1 MIRYYIVLFLLVT
14 INLKSQT
21 TIITGN
27 AQDQAD
33 KLVRVIVYD
42 DLFSGLEKTI
52 VSSSTDQFGDFAFK
66 IDIDHSQFAFLSLEL
81 DKGQFYLS
89 SGSSFRFEIPLDTN
103 LNKGSV
109 FDRLPLSFEL
119 FADDGGLQ
127 TSIEE
132 FNIKY
137 NNFVYNNV
145 NRIYR
150 TKDNS
155 VVNNFIDQINENYSN
170 DRSTYFY
177 NYVNYTLAS
186 LKWLS
191 RIKSNQEI
199 LGEYFINKN
208 VLYHNIQYC
217 EFFKEFFKSY
227 FNSEKVFRY
236 EDLIP
241 VLNQSK
247 SITPLIE
254 LISRD
259 TLLSKDSRIVE
270 LASMLIMSRYY
281 YDRNVN
287 KRSVI
292 KKLTEISVNSSF
304 SENRLIAANYIRVL
318 TSLESGTKAP
328 NFDLRDASGNNVSLK
343 NYEGKFVLLAFVDND
358 CQMCEYHMNLIND
371 LKNQLGFDV
380 ISIVSGT
387 ANDELIEFAG
397 DRNYNWPIVSIDN
410 DILLLEDYKVKVF
423 PTYIF
428 INPDG
433 TIAYVH
439 LPMPEE
445 SMELYIKRFMNNYN
459 AKMN

>member
-1 MIRYYIVLFLLVT
+1 
-14 INLKSQT
+14 
-21 TIITGN
+21 
-27 AQDQAD
+27 
-33 KLVRVIVYD
+33 
-42 DLFSGLEKTI
+42 
-52 VSSSTDQFGDFAFK
+52 
-66 IDIDHSQFAFLSLEL
+66 
-81 DKGQFYLS
+81 
-89 SGSSFRFEIPLDTN
+89 
-103 LNKGSV
+103 
-109 FDRLPLSFEL
+109 
-119 FADDGGLQ
+119 
-127 TSIEE
+127 
-132 FNIKY
+132 
-137 NNFVYNNV
+137 
-145 NRIYR
+145 
-150 TKDNS
+150 
-155 VVNNFIDQINENYSN
+155 
-170 DRSTYFY
+170 
-177 NYVNYTLAS
+177 
-186 LKWLS
+186 
-191 RIKSNQEI
+191 
-199 LGEYFINKN
+199 
-208 VLYHNIQYC
+208 
-217 EFFKEFFKSY
+217 
-227 FNSEKVFRY
+227 
-236 EDLIP
+236 
-241 VLNQSK
+241 
-247 SITPLIE
+247 
-254 LISRD
+254 
-259 TLLSKDSRIVE
+259 
-270 LASMLIMSRYY
+270 MLIMSRYY